1 MQTTEKQ
8 QTIKMDELDGQQS
21 CSSLCPRISIA
32 TSPSMQPHLFELRII
47 IAFAI
52 WMEIFGWEI
61 YG

>member
-1 MQTTEKQ
+1 MNL
-8 QTIKMDELDGQQS
+8 MGNS
-21 CSSLCPRISIA
+21 RVPPSAPA
-32 TSPSMQPHLFELRII
+32 SPLPLAPPMQPHLFELRII